1 MSKFGKNNFGQG
13 SPNYFYDSSVPTI
26 SNPWGFG
33 NGGQGNQQ
41 NSFQLPSITD
51 SWKNSSMG
59 NWNPELDTSFQ
70 VTPQHNSMLKDNT
83 SFWGSTKQLDAPSLD
98 INQNTQTSSGFLP
111 TTAEATNLPDFTS
124 LGSGKGFWGDMTG
137 IGKVGFGL
145 SALNTFGQLGLGY
158 RAMRA
163 QEDANAHTKNAFN
176 LNFGMKK
183 EQYDRSIRDR
193 AVAHAGA
200 AGLSGAARDAYI
212 AEQAKKVGG

>member
-1 MSKFGKNNFGQG
+1 MSFTLPNWSQQSAPSYMDFNPTAAPQTNNWW
-13 SPNYFYDSSVPTI
+13 SAN
-26 SNPWGFG
+26 
-33 NGGQGNQQ
+33 GNQT
-41 NSFQLPSITD
+41 L
-51 SWKNSSMG
+51 
-59 NWNPELDTSFQ
+59 
-70 VTPQHNSMLKDNT
+70 NT
-83 SFWGSTKQLDAPSLD
+83 SFNSALGGTPSIAPV
-98 INQNTQTSSGFLP
+98 NAMGFGTPEGVSGFDIGKMGMQP
-111 TTAEATNLPDFTS
+111 QNPANTNF
-124 LGSGKGFWGDMTG
+124 FGDMTG